1 MEHLQPEN
9 CIFCHNEII
18 FFIFRA
24 LSKYAVTLLISMLG
38 KSSLIKIVSSTMFE
52 TSITLL
58 LRIDNSRQE
67 RFGSGRAYPHFIHS
81 YLMAS
86 LMIIQ

>member
-1 MEHLQPEN
+1 M
-9 CIFCHNEII
+9 C
-18 FFIFRA
+18 
-24 LSKYAVTLLISMLG
+24 LSPKFPDS
-38 KSSLIKIVSSTMFE
+38 KDKDIV
-52 TSITLL
+52 L

-86 LMIIQ
+86 LMIIH

>member
-1 MEHLQPEN
+1 M
-9 CIFCHNEII
+9 
-18 FFIFRA
+18 
-24 LSKYAVTLLISMLG
+24 KTGGGGGAVTPTTISLLLALG
-38 KSSLIKIVSSTMFE
+38 PPLLTLHKLGYYSSLFHQEGILGSGS
-52 TSITLL
+52 L

-86 LMIIQ
+86 LMIIH